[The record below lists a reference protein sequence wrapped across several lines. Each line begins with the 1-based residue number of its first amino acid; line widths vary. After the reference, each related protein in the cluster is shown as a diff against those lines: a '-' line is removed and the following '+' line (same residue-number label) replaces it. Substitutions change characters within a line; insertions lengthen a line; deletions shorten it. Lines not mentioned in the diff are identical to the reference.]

1 MSSGDWTLEQRG
13 PIAAGMLVG
22 AYGIEKPI
30 GEGGMGA
37 VYRALDNKLN
47 RPRPPLGDPRY
58 SSNQLGNAY
67 AGNDPSV
74 TSTPSRI
81 SKGIYFGFRC
91 TRMSAAQNTKKITL
105 T

>member
-74 TSTPSRI
+74 YVYTKQDFQGNLFRI
-81 SKGIYFGFRC
+81 P
-91 TRMSAAQNTKKITL
+91 L
-105 T
+105 H